1 MTNEE
6 LQWNIRVYSNL
17 YPKSSNLKPIAKND
31 LVVDKSYMGICR
43 NANIAKWNG
52 EKFEYQRTKFGS
64 TFVETINH
72 FEDDNG
78 YDVFVPF
85 EII

>member
-17 YPKSSNLKPIAKND
+17 HPKSSNLKPIAKND
-31 LVVDKSYMGICR
+31 LVVDKLYAGVCR
-43 NANIAKWNG
+43 NADIAKWNG

-64 TFVETINH
+64 TFMETINH

-85 EII
+85 EVV